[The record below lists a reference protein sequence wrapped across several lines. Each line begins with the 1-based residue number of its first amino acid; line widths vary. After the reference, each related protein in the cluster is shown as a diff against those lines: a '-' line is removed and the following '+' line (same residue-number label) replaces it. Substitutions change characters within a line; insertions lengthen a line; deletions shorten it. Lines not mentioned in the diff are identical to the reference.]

1 MFTDQLKEERFKII
15 THNPPTFVMLT
26 PYDKLDGQDHLE
38 QLKKIGIV
46 DGGERAFLFHR
57 FVKSCNVIN

>member
-1 MFTDQLKEERFKII
+1 MLTDQLKEERFKII
-15 THNPPTFVMLT
+15 AHNPPMLVYLT
-26 PYDKLDGQDHLE
+26 PYNKLDGQDHLE
-38 QLKKIGIV
+38 QLKKTGVV